1 MEASEAAAFAEQQ
14 AIAEMEKQK
23 RDWETARRLLERSPS
38 PMEPEL
44 NNDDLLTFSREDSIN
59 QVSNS
64 PVNTSSKSNVHS
76 LNSSLST
83 KNNLRTRNTRFKSKY
98 NASKSSITNSSKQS
112 STVNNSSSDESS
124 DSSSRSES
132 SESSDSENDSN
143 YSNGSNTPNFKDNRV
158 SLDSSKD
165 NSKSPRTRS
174 RGTVKIDLWTLDV
187 NPLIPTAKST
197 NKMLQKLRRSETTEI
212 SNKNSIKIRRKISNP
227 NISTESVKHNSE
239 NILQDYEKC
248 SSMDSSIHER
258 DQNTDDKEN
267 PLSNDDTWT
276 SDFKKSGREND
287 KDLSKSKVDSALL
300 SKRISR
306 SNKAPMKH
314 VNITSKNKT
323 LDGWLTTNKVKV
335 SSNSAVI
342 LNNQPVVSLTSLPFQ
357 NPNLI
362 IRTRRAS
369 CNTDKEHLVHKK
381 LVKRIIQN
389 KSGKTNESV
398 NEI

>member
-14 AIAEMEKQK
+14 AIAEMEKKK

-64 PVNTSSKSNVHS
+64 PVNTSSKPNVHS

-83 KNNLRTRNTRFKSKY
+83 KNSLRTKNTRVKSKY
-98 NASKSSITNSSKQS
+98 NKSLVINSSKQS
-112 STVNNSSSDESS
+112 SAANDSSSDDSS
-124 DSSSRSES
+124 DSSSSRSES
-132 SESSDSENDSN
+132 NESSDSDNDSN
-143 YSNGSNTPNFKDNRV
+143 FSNDSNTPNFKVNRI

-187 NPLIPTAKST
+187 NPLIPSTKST
-197 NKMLQKLRRSETTEI
+197 NKMLQKLKRSDTTEI
-212 SNKNSIKIRRKISNP
+212 NNKNSIKIRRKITNP
-227 NISTESVKHNSE
+227 NLSSESVKHNSE

-248 SSMDSSIHER
+248 STMDSSIHER

-276 SDFKKSGREND
+276 ADFKKSGREND
-287 KDLSKSKVDSALL
+287 KDLSKSKVDSTL

-323 LDGWLTTNKVKV
+323 LDSWLATNKVKV
-335 SSNSAVI
+335 GSNSAVV
-342 LNNQPVVSLTSLPFQ
+342 LNQPVVSLTSLPFQ

-369 CNTDKEHLVHKK
+369 CNTDKEHIVHKK
-381 LVKRIIQN
+381 LAKRIIQN